1 MPRRIVLLFLSI
13 ASAVFLLISCST
25 SSTTTTPAKTTSATT
40 PPGQTTASPAT
51 TTAPPVT
58 QASEKPKYGGTLNM
72 TVAPAI
78 TVWDATRQITGVF
91 NLHMN
96 SLWEGD
102 WTKGPAGGYGTK
114 ETDWGFGNNDIFS
127 MKAGMVAESW
137 KWSVDGDKKEGTIV
151 YQIRPGV
158 KWGLNPNSE
167 ASRLV
172 NGREVTADDV
182 VFSLKRA
189 VTWNLGFVFSSN
201 AELRTA
207 DIQKTGPRE
216 VTIKVPYS
224 ALYNAITRFGD
235 AIFIIPPEVV
245 NKYGDMSDWKNQV
258 GTGAFMITDYV
269 TDSMCTAVRNPSFFL
284 KNPIGP
290 GKGDQLPYIDRI
302 KVLAIP
308 DTSTRNAALRT
319 GKLDQSVPL
328 TYDDANELRKTK
340 GLIEIKSSHW
350 QGRGT
355 PYFMRTD
362 TKPFDDVRVRRAMNM
377 AIDRES
383 ILKGQYDGNGQVFPF
398 PFAYVKE
405 YDALYYKP
413 ADFTTEIKAIYTY
426 NPEGAKKLLAEAGYP
441 NGFKTQILVNANSQT
456 EQDMATIFKGFWDK
470 IGVNAEMV
478 LRDPTTKGN
487 MSTNWTHLAITPDTT
502 GPVAVFPVGNTFTGI
517 RYNLS
522 IIKDDKV
529 NQYMANVRSLAIT
542 DLNAAMKEYREMTK
556 YALDQAWHVPDVVGP
571 QSLMYWPW
579 LKNYS
584 GEITIGYDDATWPQY
599 IWIDQDLKTKMGY

>member
-1 MPRRIVLLFLSI
+1 MLL
-13 ASAVFLLISCST
+13 AACGGGTTPTTT
-25 SSTTTTPAKTTSATT
+25 SSAPVQTSSAPTTTSAPTT
-40 PPGQTTASPAT
+40 V
-51 TTAPPVT
+51 APS
-58 QASEKPKYGGTLNM
+58 AEKPKYGGTLNM
-72 TVAPAI
+72 IVAPAI
-78 TVWDATRQITGVF
+78 TVWDPTRQITGIF
-91 NLHMN
+91 NLYLN

-114 ETDWGFGNNDIFS
+114 ETDWGFGNNDIFAL
-127 MKAGMVAESW
+127 KAGMIAESW
-137 KWSVDGDKKEGTIV
+137 KWAVDPDGKNGTIV

-158 KWGLNPNSE
+158 KWTLNPNSE
-167 ASRLV
+167 AARLV

-182 VFSLKRA
+182 VYSLTRGA
-189 VTWNLGFVFSSN
+189 TWNLGFVFSSN

-207 DIQKTGPRE
+207 SITKTAARE

-245 NKYGDMSDWKNQV
+245 NKYGDLSDWHNQV
-258 GTGAFMITDYV
+258 GTGPFIITDYV
-269 TDSMCTAVRNPSFFL
+269 TDSMCTATRNPNFWM

-290 GKGDQLPYIDRI
+290 GKGDQLPYIDKV

-308 DTSTRNAALRT
+308 DVSTRNAALRT
-319 GKLDQSVPL
+319 GKLDHAVPL

-340 GLIEIKSSHW
+340 GLVEIKSSHW
-350 QGRGT
+350 QGRGS

-362 TKPFDDVRVRRAMNM
+362 TKPFDDVRVRKAMNM
-377 AIDRES
+377 AIDRQS
-383 ILKGQYDGNGQVFPF
+383 ILNGQYGGTGELFPF

-405 YDALYYKP
+405 YDAMYYKQ
-413 ADFTTEIKAIYTY
+413 ADWTPEIKAIYTY
-426 NPEGAKKLLAEAGYP
+426 NPDGAKKLLADAGYP
-441 NGFKTQILVNANSQT
+441 NGFKTQILLNANSQT
-456 EQDMATIFKGFWDK
+456 EQDMATIFKGMWDK
-470 IGVNAEMV
+470 IGANVEFV

-487 MSTNWTHLAITPDTT
+487 MATNWTHPAMIPDTT

-522 IIKDDKV
+522 IIKDDKI
-529 NQYMANVRSLAIT
+529 NQYFADIRTLAIT
-542 DLNAAMKEYREMTK
+542 DLQAAMRKYREMTQ
-556 YALDQAWHVPDVVGP
+556 YALTQAWLVPDVGGP

-579 LKNYS
+579 IKNYS

-599 IWIDQDLKTKMGY
+599 IWIDQDMKAKMGF